1 VVEFRTG
8 IPDGIPDA
16 VRDARD
22 VIAATVQQQHVQVT
36 AREQFLSPVPADRH
50 QGHAGL
56 GAEELR

>member
-16 VRDARD
+16 VRDGRD
-22 VIAATVQQQHVQVT
+22 VIAATVEQQYVQVA
-36 AREQFLSPVPADRH
+36 ARKQFLSAVPADRH
-50 QGHAGL
+50 QGDAGL